1 MAKSKHNN
9 IPKTPPKKASTTDV
23 TTPSRMVAAEKQID
37 VLLQTVAQNT
47 TLNRLYDGYA
57 RRYMKYVTTQKQ
69 DKLDI
74 FQLPPGKYISV
85 KAVEHFFLDYVLEKT
100 RGTSRNGM
108 KHLYPLPFLSTAQG
122 TNLTRDDLN
131 TNVIKSVCLLLN
143 KNKEAREEAADKEGK
158 GPDSQ
163 EKMLS
168 TEIVS
173 QLGLSKV
180 LSKLLESENQWER
193 TATKISTLS
202 TTLLRHNSSLKV
214 NLGKLCLSYLH
225 PDGDEIP
232 HDFEAYDY
240 KGEPVLGII
249 RPKKD
254 QEKRQNTPYDE
265 KHDEVLGGFRHK
277 RHERCFIGIIAM
289 SLFAKFND
297 EKYAKNFNFF
307 KMKPAV
313 VVTAATA
320 AAGTAGTIAS
330 VIATSISSPP
340 AAAARPLTFPSSD
353 GEEEDDGDDD
363 DPNLPDVDIDE
374 STLLWRKH
382 LVFPSKYPSTNRAIK
397 KAFVMAEVPFWEKV
411 THLK

>member
-1 MAKSKHNN
+1 MAKRSPTS
-9 IPKTPPKKASTTDV
+9 PKTPPKKRAASTSDV
-23 TTPSRMVAAEKQID
+23 TTPTRMVPADAQIAA
-37 VLLQTVAQNT
+37 LMQTLAQDT
-47 TLNRLYDGYA
+47 EMNRTYTNCA
-57 RRYMKYVTTQKQ
+57 KRYMKYVTTQKA
-69 DKLDI
+69 DKLEL
-74 FQLPPGKYISV
+74 FELPAGKYVSV
-85 KAVEHFFLDYVLEKT
+85 IAVEHFFLDFILKET
-100 RGTSRNGM
+100 TGTSRNAM
-108 KHLYPLPFLSTAQG
+108 KYLYPIPHLSTAEG
-122 TNLTRDDLN
+122 TNLSLNDLN
-131 TNVIKSVCLLLN
+131 TKVIKDVCRLLN
-143 KNKEAREEAADKEGK
+143 KKKEAREDAADKEGK

-173 QLGLSKV
+173 QQGLSNV
-180 LSKLLESENQWER
+180 LSKLLESEKQWER

-225 PDGDEIP
+225 PDGDDIP
-232 HDFEAYDY
+232 HDFEVYDC

-265 KHDEVLGGFRHK
+265 KRDEVLGGFRHK

-307 KMKPAV
+307 KMKTPAV

-320 AAGTAGTIAS
+320 AANPAGTIAS
-330 VIATSISSPP
+330 VMVPRS
-340 AAAARPLTFPSSD
+340 LTFPSSSLSD
-353 GEEEDDGDDD
+353 DEEEDDGDDD
-363 DPNLPDVDIDE
+363 DPDQPEVDIDE
-374 STLLWRKH
+374 SNLLWRKH
-382 LVFPSKYPSTNRAIK
+382 LVFPSKYPSTNRSIK
-397 KAFVMAEVPFWEKV
+397 KAFVMAKEPFWEKV